1 MPKISKRV
9 VDAAEVR
16 PSDYFVWD
24 SELRGFG
31 LRVRASGRRTYV
43 VQYRTRAGRT
53 RRLTLGNADTLTPD
67 EARQRARADLAR
79 VSEGADPSA
88 ERRAMRHTPTLNDL
102 ADRYLEQH
110 AKLKKKPSSVRN
122 DLTLLKLYVRPRL
135 GPIPLA
141 DLHRAD
147 VAGFAHA
154 LRAKPVVANRALAV
168 LSKMLNLA
176 ERWGLRPDGSNP
188 CRHVERYRE
197 TKRERFLSEAELARL
212 GAALAAAEQS
222 GAEEPAVVAAL
233 RLLVFTGC
241 RLGEVLNLR
250 WADVDLERRALNLA
264 DSKTGARAVT
274 LNAPALEVLAGLQ
287 RRSEWV
293 IPGRD
298 PSKPYVNLHKPWSR
312 IRDAAKLEGVRVH
325 DLRHSF
331 AAVAAGSGHSLLVIG
346 GLLGHTQAA
355 TTKRYA
361 HLSDNPLRA
370 ASEAV
375 GERIAAAL
383 TAKPAA
389 TVTPLRTGTD

>member
-1 MPKISKRV
+1 MPRITKRV

-16 PSDYFVWD
+16 PRDYFLWD
-24 SELRGFG
+24 GELRGFG
-31 LRVRASGRRTYV
+31 LRVRASGRRTYI

-79 VSEGADPSA
+79 IADGADPSG
-88 ERRAMRHTPTLNDL
+88 ERRALRHTPTVNDL

-110 AKLKKKPSSVRN
+110 AEPKKKPSSVRN
-122 DLTLLKLYVRPRL
+122 DRTLLNRYIRPRL

-147 VAGFAHA
+147 VTAFAHA
-154 LRAKPVVANRALAV
+154 LRDKPVVGNRALAV

-197 TKRERFLSEAELARL
+197 TRRERFLSEAELGRL

-222 GAEEPAVVAAL
+222 GAEEPATVAAL

-241 RLGEVLNLR
+241 RMGEVLHLR
-250 WADVDLERRALNLA
+250 WADVDLERRCLNLP
-264 DSKTGARAVT
+264 DSKTGARGVT
-274 LNAPALEVLAGLQ
+274 LNVPALEVLAGLE

-298 PSKPYVNLHKPWSR
+298 PRRPLVNLAKPWGR

-361 HLSDNPLRA
+361 HLSDDPLRA
-370 ASEAV
+370 ASEAI

-383 TAKPAA
+383 SAKPPAPVA
-389 TVTPLRTGTD
+389 VLRTGTD